1 MMPGQTFWNENA
13 LETVTSCPIC
23 GSAESE
29 WLYRGI
35 HDKLEGVPGVWSIRR
50 CKECDCTYLT
60 PRPALDSI
68 GKAYATGTYFTHAD
82 ALKRHADDNGGSFIW
97 RLANGYLNAHYN
109 ANRKPASTPG
119 SWLVPLLPPLRL
131 QLDYFFRHLPR
142 RPTPE
147 ARRLLD
153 IGCGNSVFLLR
164 ARQAG
169 WDAHGI
175 EPDPAAAAAAQAAGL
190 PVMASGFET
199 VGGNGDFDIV
209 TSAHVIEHVH
219 DPLALLIAMK
229 AHLRPGGSLWLA
241 TPNIHSIGH
250 LLFGAAWLAL
260 DPPRHLQVFS
270 RSGLN
275 LLLLKAGFEDIRFR
289 RRGRGARSVFELSR
303 GFKRQMGEKP
313 PRFSHLF
320 VDMLATLSSHYSEEL
335 VATARKPSE

>member
-1 MMPGQTFWNENA
+1 MPSHVSWSENE

-23 GSAESE
+23 GSTESK
-29 WLYRGI
+29 WLYRDI
-35 HDKLEGVPGVWSIRR
+35 HDKLEGIPGIWSIRR
-50 CKECDCTYLT
+50 CKKCDCAYLGT
-60 PRPALDSI
+60 RPTLDSI
-68 GKAYATGTYFTHAD
+68 GKAYGTETYFTHVD
-82 ALKRHADDNGGSFIW
+82 TVKSHTDDNGASFIW
-97 RLANGYLNAHYN
+97 RLANGYLNTHYN
-109 ANRKPASTPG
+109 ANRKPASTLG
-119 SWLVPLLPPLRL
+119 SWLIPLLPPLRL
-131 QLDYFFRHLPR
+131 QLDNFFRHLPC

-153 IGCGNSVFLLR
+153 IGCGNGVFILR

-175 EPDPAAAAAAQAAGL
+175 EPDPAAVEAAQAAGL
-190 PVMASGFET
+190 SVMAGGFEA
-199 VGGNGDFDIV
+199 VNGNGDFDIV

-241 TPNIHSIGH
+241 TPNIRAIGH

-275 LLLLKAGFEDIRFR
+275 LLLLKAGFEDIHFR

-303 GFKRQMGEKP
+303 EFKRQMGEKP
-313 PRFSHLF
+313 PRFSHRF
-320 VDMLATLSSHYSEEL
+320 VDMLATLSSHCSEEL
-335 VATARKPSE
+335 VITARKPPG